1 MLNICFEF
9 VFPLDLNLM
18 GNCLN
23 KSILQDTNT
32 ILQDTNVKL
41 AEATYAI
48 PAYSLV
54 NLSMAGKVVNVYD
67 GDTVHIVF
75 QINSQ
80 LVKYNCRLLGI
91 DSPEICPK
99 NVTDKVKREQE
110 IASAIKS
117 RNYLITQVTGIET
130 ADNLTKKDIKEL
142 CARSRKLVWVKC
154 YDFDK
159 YGRLLV
165 EIFLN
170 ANETVSINKQMVGKK
185 LAVEYD
191 GGTKKE
197 FKPVETIELEV

>member
-1 MLNICFEF
+1 
-9 VFPLDLNLM
+9 M
-18 GNCLN
+18 GNCFN
-23 KSILQDTNT
+23 KSNNSNNNLSLIESSYE
-32 ILQDTNVKL
+32 IS
-41 AEATYAI
+41 E
-48 PAYSLV
+48 YSLA
-54 NLSMAGKVVNVYD
+54 NTSMEGKVVYVYD

-75 QINSQ
+75 SINNK
-80 LVKYNCRLLGI
+80 LIKYNCRLLGI

-99 NVTDKVKREQE
+99 NVPDKVKRELE

-117 RNYLITQVTGIET
+117 RNYLIAQVTGIEP
-130 ADNLTKKDIKEL
+130 ANDLTKKSIKEL
-142 CARSRKLVWVKC
+142 CAKSRKLVHVKC

-170 ANETVSINKQMVGKK
+170 ANETTSINKHMVAKK

-197 FKPVETIELEV
+197 FTLVIN